1 MKSFRSRGHELGFVQ
16 RGDPSSAIFLIL
28 LLLVF
33 SQLLS
38 GHTFPPGKF
47 IVTVLVSFLIS
58 VSIHEFMHAYTAWK
72 LGDDTAKDLG
82 RLTLN
87 PAAHFD
93 PYGFMGFVFISLGF
107 SFIGWGKPVP
117 VNMGALRGGIDQK
130 RRGMAIVALAG
141 PVSNVVQAALVAIP
155 LRWGNPSELDYY
167 LNIYFFVNVLQ
178 AAFNMIPIPPL
189 DGSKIL
195 MGILPNFWYPVLGPL
210 QQYGFVILFG
220 IFFLGDRL
228 SGSGETISSSMYL
241 PLYNLLNRILL

>member
-1 MKSFRSRGHELGFVQ
+1 LKRFRGTGRELGFVQ
-16 RGDPSSAIFLIL
+16 RGNPNSAIFLVL

-33 SQLLS
+33 SQAIS
-38 GHTFPPGKF
+38 GHTIPPAKY

-72 LGDDTAKDLG
+72 LGDDTAKELG

-130 RRGMAIVALAG
+130 RRAMAIVALAG

-155 LRWGNPSELDYY
+155 LRWGNPGELEYY
-167 LNIYFFVNVLQ
+167 LAIYFYVNVLQ

-195 MGILPNFWYPVLGPL
+195 MGILPNFWYPILAPL
-210 QQYGFVILFG
+210 QQYGFIILFG

-228 SGSGETISSSMYL
+228 SGSGGTISSAMYT
-241 PLYNLLNRILL
+241 PLANLLFRVLL